1 MLLGNSKVQY
11 TGVGT
16 VLRRGIVTLT
26 WTISGNKYVCEQDVR
41 VN

>member
-1 MLLGNSKVQY
+1 MQFE
-11 TGVGT
+11 GT
-16 VLRRGIVTLT
+16 VSWCKYSLRRGIVTLT